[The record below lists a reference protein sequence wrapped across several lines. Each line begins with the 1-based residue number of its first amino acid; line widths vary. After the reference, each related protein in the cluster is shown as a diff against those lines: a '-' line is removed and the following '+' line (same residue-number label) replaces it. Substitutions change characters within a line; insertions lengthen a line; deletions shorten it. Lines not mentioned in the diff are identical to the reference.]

1 MLISTSTLSIR
12 TKTRASDSRCRH
24 PSDNGGCNGAN
35 RQLREVEAPANTS
48 RAEAIAEEREL
59 AQAAQGGCM
68 ESFEQLVSS
77 FEGQLFYFLLKKTGD
92 NHLSQDLLQTTFVI
106 AYRKLHRFNPKYAF
120 STWIYTI
127 ANRQAI
133 NHFRRQRPFDSE
145 DADRVVEETPD
156 TEMLAA
162 EQAEQLWAKARRL
175 LTDAQYDA
183 LWFFYGEDRNLE
195 QTARVMDRSAGSVK
209 VLLHRARNKLADELP
224 KETQD

>member
-1 MLISTSTLSIR
+1 M
-12 TKTRASDSRCRH
+12 
-24 PSDNGGCNGAN
+24 
-35 RQLREVEAPANTS
+35 
-48 RAEAIAEEREL
+48 
-59 AQAAQGGCM
+59 
-68 ESFEQLVSS
+68 
-77 FEGQLFYFLLKKTGD
+77 
-92 NHLSQDLLQTTFVI
+92 I

-145 DADRVVEETPD
+145 DADRIVEEAPD

-162 EQAEQLWAKARRL
+162 EQAEQLWAKVRRL

-195 QTARVMDRSAGSVK
+195 QTARVMDRSPGSVK
-209 VLLHRARNKLADELP
+209 VLLHRARRKLADELT

>member
-1 MLISTSTLSIR
+1 MIHGAAIPVMTAAATGQ
-12 TKTRASDSRCRH
+12 TGQSRE
-24 PSDNGGCNGAN
+24 G
-35 RQLREVEAPANTS
+35 EAPANTS
-48 RAEAIAEEREL
+48 RAEAIDEEREL

-68 ESFEQLVSS
+68 ESFEQLVSC
-77 FEGQLFYFLLKKTGD
+77 FEGQLFHFLLKKTGD
-92 NHLSQDLLQTTFVI
+92 HHLSQDLLQTTFVI

-145 DADRVVEETPD
+145 DADRIVEEAPD

-183 LWFFYGEDRNLE
+183 LWFFMVKTETLNRP
-195 QTARVMDRSAGSVK
+195 RV
-209 VLLHRARNKLADELP
+209 
-224 KETQD
+224 

>member
-1 MLISTSTLSIR
+1 MTAAATGQ
-12 TKTRASDSRCRH
+12 T
-24 PSDNGGCNGAN
+24 GQWQEG
-35 RQLREVEAPANTS
+35 EAPANTS

-68 ESFEQLVSS
+68 ESFEQLVSR
-77 FEGQLFYFLLKKTGD
+77 FEGQLFNFLLKKTGD
-92 NHLSQDLLQTTFVI
+92 YHLSQDLLQTTFVI

-133 NHFRRQRPFDSE
+133 NHFRRQRTFDSE
-145 DADRVVEETPD
+145 DADRIVEEAPD

-162 EQAEQLWAKARRL
+162 EQAEQLWAKARQL

-195 QTARVMDRSAGSVK
+195 QTARVMDRSPGSVK
-209 VLLHRARNKLADELP
+209 VLLHRARRKLADELT

>member
-1 MLISTSTLSIR
+1 MIHGAAIPVMTAAATGQ
-12 TKTRASDSRCRH
+12 TGQSRE
-24 PSDNGGCNGAN
+24 G
-35 RQLREVEAPANTS
+35 EAPAKTS
-48 RAEAIAEEREL
+48 RAKAIAEEREL
-59 AQAAQGGCM
+59 ALVAQGGCM
-68 ESFEQLVSS
+68 ESFEQLVSR
-77 FEGQLFYFLLKKTGD
+77 FEGQLFHFMLKKTGD
-92 NHLSQDLLQTTFVI
+92 YHLSQDLLQTTFVI

-145 DADRVVEETPD
+145 DAERVMEETPE

-224 KETQD
+224 KETKH

>member
-1 MLISTSTLSIR
+1 MIR
-12 TKTRASDSRCRH
+12 GAAIPVITAAATGQSGQSRE
-24 PSDNGGCNGAN
+24 G
-35 RQLREVEAPANTS
+35 EAPANTS

-59 AQAAQGGCM
+59 ALAAQGGCM
-68 ESFEQLVSS
+68 ESFEQLVSR
-77 FEGQLFYFLLKKTGD
+77 FEGQLFHFLLKKTGD
-92 NHLSQDLLQTTFVI
+92 HHLSQDLLQTTFVI

-162 EQAEQLWAKARRL
+162 ERAHQLWAKARRL
-175 LTDAQYDA
+175 LTEAQYDA